1 VTPIVIDETGLVIAG
16 PTRIEAARSLGMT
29 QVPAV
34 SVRHLSAAEKRAYTI
49 ADNRLAEDTTWD
61 PDALRLKLAELLEL
75 DIEIEVT
82 GFETGEID
90 VLLHAGDLDSAD
102 PADATPA
109 PAAVA
114 ISRPGDLWEIGP
126 HRLLCGDALDPTSYE
141 LVLDGAVPSA
151 VFTDPPYNVP
161 ISGHVC
167 GQSRVQHR
175 KFAMASGEMTRTE
188 FAAFLRKCATERLKG
203 CPPAASHPCAW
214 TGAVLRISSFRARR
228 PVSSS

>member
-1 VTPIVIDETGLVIAG
+1 
-16 PTRIEAARSLGMT
+16 
-29 QVPAV
+29 
-34 SVRHLSAAEKRAYTI
+34 
-49 ADNRLAEDTTWD
+49 
-61 PDALRLKLAELLEL
+61 LAELLEL

-90 VLLHAGDLDSAD
+90 VLLHAGDLDGAD

-114 ISRPGDLWEIGP
+114 VSRPGDLWEIGP

-151 VFTDPPYNVP
+151 GFTDPPYNVP

-167 GQSRVQHR
+167 GQGRVQHR
-175 KFAMASGEMTRTE
+175 EFAMASGGMTKRQIS
-188 FAAFLRKCATERLKG
+188 RR
-203 CPPAASHPCAW
+203 PRNPARS
-214 TGAVLRISSFRARR
+214 TGTLARRYHRRPRAIIPGHHAMSISSGVAAEG
-228 PVSSS
+228 